1 MERGIRKIPT
11 FVERSVATNIFGKRT
26 LKSWLVI
33 WKTHKFPCRMSEQ
46 TQILQRRRECILNYS
61 DSLKR
66 LFNAFRRKLSLGAPE
81 SLGYTDCSL
90 QPLRGVIVS
99 AMYNKMSYLTGLNS
113 VHTIFVRQHNR
124 IATFLL
130 NNNNANGWKEDRI
143 FNETRKIIGAQLQV
157 ITYNEF
163 LPLILSS
170 KTVG

>member
-11 FVERSVATNIFGKRT
+11 FVKRSIASKIFGKRT
-26 LKSWLVI
+26 LKSCLVI
-33 WKTHKFPCRMSEQ
+33 WKSLKFPYRMTEQ

-81 SLGYTDCSL
+81 SLGCTDCSL
-90 QPLRGVIVS
+90 QPLREVIVS
-99 AMYNKMSYLTGLNS
+99 AMHNKMSYLAGLNS

-124 IATFLL
+124 IATFLR
-130 NNNNANGWKEDRI
+130 NNNNNNGWKEDRI
-143 FNETRKIIGAQLQV
+143 FNEARKIIGAQLQV

-163 LPLILSS
+163 LPLILSR

>member
-1 MERGIRKIPT
+1 
-11 FVERSVATNIFGKRT
+11 
-26 LKSWLVI
+26 
-33 WKTHKFPCRMSEQ
+33 
-46 TQILQRRRECILNYS
+46 
-61 DSLKR
+61 
-66 LFNAFRRKLSLGAPE
+66 
-81 SLGYTDCSL
+81 
-90 QPLRGVIVS
+90 
-99 AMYNKMSYLTGLNS
+99 MYNKMSYLTGLNS

-143 FNETRKIIGAQLQV
+143 FDETRKIIGAQLQV